1 MRGKFKRGN
10 SYSDRR
16 QANWSAAELRQWLE
30 HAMPARQ
37 AQVERRLLQEL
48 ETAFNATAKETAER
62 AGGAVATPLLV
73 QLVDF
78 GKHFVTSQLDEV
90 ATLRQRYSEFTQRY
104 STAIS
109 EQERRQYILGFA
121 KALGAGAR
129 QLAGDRR
136 AFRRWFSQDAV
147 IERYQRAVV
156 ERERKVAFA
165 LGRVGVWSAAAI
177 AAADESSSP
186 LVMWRRLDLERQIKP
201 LLAYDGDSR
210 VRIAAFHSLAA
221 ALKVMPVKS
230 QESCVSDTTLQ
241 YVYRSALQRRQE
253 IWIQTEALILLA
265 GLSMSSLQAVLQR
278 RLSEPGEGDDLF
290 VRRRAV
296 MLLCEY
302 VDRMPGTEALIDKAL
317 NDPSAAVRQAL
328 ADALPMA
335 PARLVWQPL
344 RHLALNDAS
353 AQVRARALL
362 QVSDLL
368 ADDNAE
374 RSLALLAQ
382 VLTDDTDVFV
392 LRVALKVAYDGFMA
406 LLDQGLEARADVWA
420 MVVAPLIEHL
430 HQTADHLPVR
440 RWAAQARERLWV
452 QATPERRLLHR
463 VLQDRVAAIPGGG
476 RGALKKQDFAGH
488 DEQTIGRVL
497 SVLALDDHGYALSKG
512 RATSPIRRGH
522 VFGFRAWR
530 FLYEARRS
538 ATDKRQGFRH
548 TTGRIFHGRVRAPSA
563 VMAELAE
570 TKVPGEPLHMG
581 SEAGWRPYL
590 PLVDE
595 AISCLDE
602 TIVGKPVRFYTS
614 EGVTE
619 LTPPRSMTR
628 RVAARTALTVRFAH
642 YAHLRNWEEGGQSS
656 PDSYAK
662 ALRALGFNIEFRPHE
677 TEQWFTPQADP
688 AVQRFFPAVLP
699 LGEVDW
705 AGRFQDYFFSVY
717 ENSLFD
723 LILFLG
729 VAGALFGGRHVYMN
743 SMLRRARNALP
754 LVVGGWGTRGKSGTE
769 RLKAAL
775 FNGLGY
781 SVVSKTTGCEAMFLH
796 APPYGKLREMFL
808 FRPYDKATIWEQA
821 NVMQLSEK
829 LGTDVFLWECM
840 ALTPSYVAV
849 LQQEWVRDDIATITN
864 TYPDHEDLQGPAGV
878 NIPEVMTN
886 FIPKSSVLLTTEEQ
900 MLPILRDGAKKRQT
914 RIEPVTWLE
923 AGLLPVDMLSRFPYE
938 EHPYNIALVLA
949 MADELGVDHDFALK
963 EMADR
968 VVLDLG
974 VLKGYPT
981 ARVRGRDLEF
991 INGMSANER
1000 FGCLNNWQ
1008 RMGYA
1013 GHDWENE
1020 PNVWLT
1026 TVVNNRADRVARS
1039 QVFAAL
1045 LAEELH
1051 TDRHFI
1057 IGTNLSG
1064 LLGYIDDAWAR
1075 YAGDLSLWRE
1085 DGERPLDVLRTM
1097 ARRMRMPFD
1106 EKHVIARLHVMLGAV
1121 DGLDNGDALVAQ
1133 WRAPESLRAA
1143 LLEHTDEQTAET
1155 VLQNLNDYT
1164 ARYDEYCRF
1173 AEKINGATVGDKGL
1187 DSEFSAL
1194 LQGWFK
1200 SKLVVLEDPHL
1211 SGDQIIQRI
1220 CDETPLGIHNRIM
1233 GVQNIKGTG
1242 LDFVYRWQA
1251 WEACHHA
1258 GVDLSSDEAA
1268 QVEQGLNTLVNFRDY
1283 GVLSDDFVRQTVETA
1298 RHRPALQSEAKQA
1311 ELQVIL
1317 SNLDA
1322 AMKQVQARSAT
1333 ASGVSVVAKV
1343 ANVVEAFL
1351 DAGDAVKRRKTADL
1365 IYRDLATQRIGHER
1379 AALEL
1384 QALNKRQK
1392 GGWLAKQVYAVF
1404 SGWFG
1409 GNAAAAKKAN

>member
-1 MRGKFKRGN
+1 MGDKFKRGN
-10 SYSDRR
+10 TYSDRR
-16 QANWSAAELRQWLE
+16 QANWTATELRQWLE
-30 HAMPARQ
+30 HGLPARQ
-37 AQVERRLLQEL
+37 AQVERRLLREL
-48 ETAFNATAKETAER
+48 EAGFNATSKQTAER
-62 AGGAVATPLLV
+62 AGGTVVTPLLV

-78 GKHFVTSQLDEV
+78 GKHFVTGQLGAM

-104 STAIS
+104 SRAVS
-109 EQERRQYILGFA
+109 ERERRQYILGFA
-121 KALGAGAR
+121 KVLGAGPR

-136 AFRRWFSQDAV
+136 AFRRWFGQDAV

-156 ERERKVAFA
+156 ERERKLAFA

-177 AAADESSSP
+177 AGAGEPDSQ
-186 LVMWRRLDLERQIKP
+186 LVMWRRLDLERLIKP

-210 VRIAAFHSLAA
+210 VRIAAFHSLSA
-221 ALKVMPVKS
+221 ALKAMPVQN
-230 QESCVSDTTLQ
+230 QESCVSDSTLQ

-265 GLSMSSLQAVLQR
+265 GLSMSSLQAVLQK
-278 RLSEPGEGDDLF
+278 RLREPGEGDDLF

-302 VDRMPGTEALIDKAL
+302 VDRMPGAEGLIGEAL
-317 NDPSAAVRQAL
+317 NDPSAAVRQCL
-328 ADALPMA
+328 ADTLPLA
-335 PARLVWQPL
+335 PARLVWRPL
-344 RHLALNDAS
+344 RHLALHDAS

-362 QVSDLL
+362 QMSDLL
-368 ADDNAE
+368 ADDTAE
-374 RSLALLAQ
+374 RSLALLVQ
-382 VLTDDTDVFV
+382 VLTDDADVFV
-392 LRVALKVAYDGFMA
+392 LRVALKVAYDGFMT
-406 LLDQGLEARADVWA
+406 LLEQGHEARAGVWA

-430 HQTADHLPVR
+430 HEAADHLPVR
-440 RWAAQARERLWV
+440 RWAAQARERLWA
-452 QATPERRLLHR
+452 QATTERQVLYR

-476 RGALKKQDFAGH
+476 RGALTKRDIAGH

-497 SVLALDDHGYALSKG
+497 SVLALDDHGSALRRGGLS
-512 RATSPIRRGH
+512 SSIRRGH
-522 VFGFRAWR
+522 TFGFRSWR
-530 FLYEARRS
+530 LLHELRRS

-548 TTGRIFHGRVRAPSA
+548 TTGRIFHGTVRAPSA

-628 RVAARTALTVRFAH
+628 RLAARTALTVRFAH
-642 YAHLRNWEEGGQSS
+642 YAHLRNWEEGGQAS
-656 PDSYAK
+656 PAAYAK
-662 ALRALGFNIEFRPHE
+662 ALRELGFNIQFQPHDAGE
-677 TEQWFTPQADP
+677 WFVPQADP

-705 AGRFQDYFFSVY
+705 LGRFQDYFFSVY
-717 ENSLFD
+717 ENSLSD

-729 VAGALFGGRHVYMN
+729 VAGALFSGRHVYMN

-821 NVMQLSEK
+821 NVMRLSEK

-900 MLPILRDGAKKRQT
+900 MLPILRDGAKKRRT
-914 RIEPVTWLE
+914 RIESVGWLE

-949 MADELGVDHDFALK
+949 MADELGVEHDFALK

-974 VLKGYPT
+974 VLKGYPV
-981 ARVRGRDLEF
+981 AHVQGRDLEF

-1013 GHDWENE
+1013 DHDWQNE
-1020 PNVWLT
+1020 SEVWLT

-1045 LAEELH
+1045 LVEELH
-1051 TDRHFI
+1051 TDRHFL

-1064 LLGYIDDAWAR
+1064 LLGYIDEAWTR
-1075 YAGDLSLWRE
+1075 YANDLSLWRE
-1085 DGERPLDVLRTM
+1085 DDESALQVLQKM
-1097 ARRMRMPFD
+1097 AERMRVPF
-1106 EKHVIARLHVMLGAV
+1106 EERHVVARLRVILDAIE
-1121 DGLDNGDALVAQ
+1121 GLENRDALLAQ
-1133 WRAPESLRAA
+1133 WREPESLQAA
-1143 LLEHTDEQTAET
+1143 LLEHVDDET
-1155 VLQNLNDYT
+1155 VAAVMRHLNDDTELYE
-1164 ARYDEYCRF
+1164 EYRRF
-1173 AEKINGATVGDKGL
+1173 ADKIDSATVGDKHL
-1187 DSEFSAL
+1187 ESEFRAL
-1194 LQGWFK
+1194 LYSWFK
-1200 SKLVVLEDPHL
+1200 RKLVVLEDPHM

-1220 CDETPLGIHNRIM
+1220 CDETPLGVRNRIM

-1251 WEACHHA
+1251 WEQCHQACMDI
-1258 GVDLSSDEAA
+1258 GSDESARI
-1268 QVEQGLNTLVNFRDY
+1268 EQGLSALVNFRDY
-1283 GVLSDDFVRQTVETA
+1283 GVLSESLVTQTVETA
-1298 RHRPALQSEAKQA
+1298 RHRPELQSEAKQA

-1317 SNLDA
+1317 SNLQA
-1322 AMKQVQARSAT
+1322 AMKQVRTRSAT
-1333 ASGVSVVAKV
+1333 TGGVSLIAKI

-1351 DAGDAVKRRKTADL
+1351 DAGDAVKRRKTADR
-1365 IYRDLATQRIGHER
+1365 IYRDLAAQRIGHER

-1392 GGWLAKQVYAVF
+1392 GGWLAKRVYRVL
-1404 SGWFG
+1404 G
-1409 GNAAAAKKAN
+1409 GLSAGKS